1 MLGCSRSML
10 ESDSSLQ
17 NTTTWWATTLS
28 AWGCAD
34 CWMWFYMWYYIPSR
48 PNDVKDCLIL
58 LDLMLTSS
66 PSTAK
71 CEPGFSA
78 TNHLKCNL
86 WTPCQTWY
94 KGTLQTMQWR
104 PSDWN
109 SALSNWFRG
118 AKTKRHILKIFKF
131 TTGIPTLSK
140 NLLMFIPGTSIMLAV
155 RTRNW
160 IISYSLW
167 LNCFIINTLG
177 KLLKALSNIN
187 WQCFAS
193 QD

>member
-66 PSTAK
+66 PSTGK

-94 KGTLQTMQWR
+94 KALFRPCNEGLQTEILLSVTDFVAQRQRDTFWR
-104 PSDWN
+104 Y
-109 SALSNWFRG
+109 
-118 AKTKRHILKIFKF
+118 
-131 TTGIPTLSK
+131 
-140 NLLMFIPGTSIMLAV
+140 
-155 RTRNW
+155 
-160 IISYSLW
+160 SYSLQAFPHCQKICW
-167 LNCFIINTLG
+167 CSFQEPQ
-177 KLLKALSNIN
+177 S
-187 WQCFAS
+187 C
-193 QD
+193 